1 MQVPITTNRL
11 SIGELSINDH
21 DFVFELL
28 NSKGWLEFIGNRNIH
43 SKEDAVNYISK
54 ILVTPN
60 LSYWVVRLIDG
71 NIPVGIISLIKRD
84 YLLYYD
90 LGFAF
95 LPQYMGLGYAY
106 EAAAEVKLNILQDP
120 AHAQLLATT
129 FPHNTSSIRLLKK
142 LGFQFEKLIEIKNEI
157 LQVYSITNRYYPPS
171 ND

>member
-1 MQVPITTNRL
+1 MQIPVITNRL
-11 SIGELSINDH
+11 SIGALSVHDH

-60 LSYWVVRLIDG
+60 LTYWVVRLTDG
-71 NIPVGIISLIKRD
+71 NIPVGIISFIKRD
-84 YLLYYD
+84 YLLHYD

-106 EAAAEVKLNILQDP
+106 EAAAEVKLKIMQDP

-129 FPHNTSSIRLLKK
+129 FPHNSSSIRLLKK
-142 LGFQFEKLIEIKNEI
+142 LGFQYEKQIEVKNEI
-157 LQVYSITNRYYPPS
+157 LQVYSVTNRPS
-171 ND
+171 HG

>member
-11 SIGELSINDH
+11 SIGALSINDH

-43 SKEDAVNYISK
+43 SKEDAINYINK
-54 ILVTPN
+54 ILLTPN
-60 LSYWVVRLIDG
+60 LTYWVVRLIDG
-71 NIPVGIISLIKRD
+71 NIPVGIISFIKRD

-120 AHAQLLATT
+120 AHAQVLATT
-129 FPHNTSSIRLLKK
+129 VPHNTSSIRLLKK
-142 LGFQFEKLIEIKNEI
+142 LGFQYEKQIEIKNEI
-157 LQVYSITNRYYPPS
+157 LQLYSITNRYYPPS
-171 ND
+171 HD